1 MIILRP
7 PSPLGLQVSNYADSL
22 LSGTSATTLA
32 VNLPAANIGDLMVM
46 IVETNLYYATAVPAG
61 WEIAGVDAQFTT
73 NRISIYVFQRIK
85 DGTEGATVTFGPTNS
100 ACAIAARVL
109 VIPGADK
116 IINWKSTF
124 ATTSVSTVPTPAL
137 GVTVPGALFVRAL
150 ALYKTSNSPAG
161 SGPTYDTD
169 MVPMSEVHS
178 NTSFFTTLAMATKP
192 IPQPAAQ
199 PLSNHTINPTSRYA
213 TMSFE
218 IPPKT
223 AKTLVNTQRVDL
235 AAQTATTPGVENQL
249 YNWNPANGNSV
260 GGVQG
265 LVVQG
270 DGPATLTGRVS
281 RPGFNGNYTVSCKV
295 DGAEFFSLTASS
307 FGADFPAGL
316 KFYFRQGQVISMHFN
331 AVSTGDNAA
340 VSTATWMQIAPA

>member
-7 PSPLGLQVSNYADSL
+7 PSPLGLQVSNYADSF

-46 IVETNLYYATAVPAG
+46 VVETNLYYATAVPTG
-61 WEIAGVDAQFTT
+61 WELAGSDAQFTT

-85 DGTEGATVTFGPTNS
+85 DGTEGSTVTFGPTNS

-116 IINWKSTF
+116 ILNWKSTF
-124 ATTSVSTVPTPAL
+124 SVSSVSTVPTPAL

-150 ALYKTSNSPAG
+150 ALYKTSNVPAG
-161 SGPTYDTD
+161 SGPTYDAD
-169 MVPMSEVHS
+169 MNPMLDVHS
-178 NTSFFTTLAMATKP
+178 NTSFFTTLGMATKL
-192 IPQPAAQ
+192 IPQPAVQ

-218 IPPKT
+218 IVPKVP
-223 AKTLVNTQRVDL
+223 KTLVNTQRVKL
-235 AAQTATTPGVENQL
+235 SATTQTTPGVENQL
-249 YNWNPANGNSV
+249 LNWDPTDANAV

-270 DGPATLTGRVS
+270 DGPATLSGNVA
-281 RPGFNGNYTVSCKV
+281 RPGFNGNWTATYKV
-295 DGAEFFSLTASS
+295 DGAEFFSMTASS
-307 FGADFPAGL
+307 FGAALPAGL
-316 KFYFRQGQVISMHFN
+316 KFYFRQGQVISMYFN
-331 AVSTGDNAA
+331 AVSTGSNAQVDA
-340 VSTATWMQIAPA
+340 STWMALTPA